1 MFKAI
6 INKIKRIHYFGTE
19 PYKAHSNDAGWDLS
33 ADSSVVIESFTGA
46 IINTGL
52 RIDIPAG
59 YAGLVLPRSSISAQ
73 NILVFTGVIDSGYKG
88 EVRINLYNLN
98 RGPFVVERGQRV
110 AQLVIVPV
118 CAASLSRV
126 LSLGAFLQR
135 LTDRGERGFG
145 STGR

>member
-1 MFKAI
+1 MFNRI
-6 INKIKRIHYFGTE
+6 ISKIKKIHFFGTE

-73 NILVFTGVIDSGYKG
+73 NLLIFTGVIDSGYKG
-88 EVRINLYNLN
+88 EIMINAYNLN
-98 RGPFVVERGQRV
+98 RSVFMVDRGQRI

-118 CAASLSRV
+118 CVASLARV

>member
-1 MFKAI
+1 MFFRKLI
-6 INKIKRIHYFGTE
+6 GKIHFFGTE
-19 PYKAHSNDAGWDLS
+19 PYKAHSNDAGWDLV
-33 ADSSVVIESFTGA
+33 ADDSVTLESNTGA
-46 IINTGL
+46 LINTGF
-52 RIDIPAG
+52 RVDIPAG

-98 RGPFVVERGQRV
+98 RGPFVVDRGQRV